1 MIHLIKNLKI
11 GNFKSIGVRRGK
23 IKEIE
28 LAPLTIF
35 VGPNGSGKSSILQA
49 VAIMAQC
56 VANKVSILNA
66 LRGELVDFEDKKNI
80 FWKENEAEP
89 LSLGFESEII
99 IEDVIKALR
108 KDLAY
113 LRDTFM
119 KSPKRPESPFD
130 RYMNFFFRLYR
141 KFLDKR
147 RTNKTAIGIKYLSTV
162 TADMRSYEHSYSMDD
177 TVIGV
182 KAEKGKPKYTP
193 KELQLIAGG
202 DFLPYFN
209 MVGGLESNFIALPS
223 DHLRSKVSKVYYL
236 SAERGSIPWTYAP
249 SSKAKTWV
257 GKNGEYTLEILT
269 RLMKPEFDAK
279 RLPYELFCE
288 RFGIG
293 HAWAGWDRVNAL
305 TSNYEDPFLKSSH
318 KFPSL
323 GQGSKQL
330 IPVITQLA
338 YSDSGSIILVEEPEM
353 SLHPAYQRLLPAL
366 FGRAVKEGKQILLTT
381 HSSYFPL
388 SLDLVLKGYN
398 LSGQTTRGRKKYRIQ
413 LSTDDVLVYHV
424 MRDRRGY
431 TNLEKLEI
439 DENGLKEGIPSFIN
453 VEREIL
459 GRYMSKE

>member
-35 VGPNGSGKSSILQA
+35 VGPNGSGKSSVLQA

-56 VANKVSILNA
+56 VTNKVGIIDA

-80 FWKENEAEP
+80 FWKENEAER

-99 IEDVIKALR
+99 FEDVIKAVR
-108 KDLAY
+108 EDAKS
-113 LRDTFM
+113 LRDF
-119 KSPKRPESPFD
+119 SIALPKEAKT
-130 RYMNFFFRLYR
+130 RYERYTSFFYR
-141 KFLDKR
+141 MYKELIDKR
-147 RTNKTAIGIKYLSTV
+147 RTVKKAIRLKYLSTV
-162 TADMRSYEHSYSMDD
+162 TADRRSYEHSYSMDD
-177 TVIGV
+177 TAVAMKADNDKV
-182 KAEKGKPKYTP
+182 KCTP
-193 KELQLIAGG
+193 KELQLNP
-202 DFLPYFN
+202 DRTFLPNFV
-209 MVGGLESNFIALPS
+209 MGGLKS
-223 DHLRSKVSKVYYL
+223 DFFAMLSDQLRSKMNKVYYL
-236 SAERGSIPWTYAP
+236 SAERGSIPWTYEP
-249 SSKAKTWV
+249 TGKAKTWV

-279 RLPYELFCE
+279 RLPYELFWE

-293 HAWAGWDRVNAL
+293 HAWAGWDRINAL
-305 TSNYEDPFLKSSH
+305 TSNYEDPLLKSSH

-330 IPVITQLA
+330 LPVITQLA

-398 LSGQTTRGRKKYRIQ
+398 LSGQTTRGLKRYKIQ

-424 MRDRRGY
+424 TRDRRGY

-439 DENGLKEGIPSFIN
+439 EENGLKEGIPSFID

-459 GRYMSKE
+459 GRFMSKE

>member
-35 VGPNGSGKSSILQA
+35 VGPNGSGKSSVLQA
-49 VAIMAQC
+49 VALMAQC
-56 VANKVSILNA
+56 TTNEMSILDA

-80 FWKENEAEP
+80 FWKENEAER

-99 IEDVIKALR
+99 IEDVIKAVR
-108 KDLAY
+108 ENVKFFRDLFV
-113 LRDTFM
+113 RM
-119 KSPKRPESPFD
+119 PKEARAQYD
-130 RYMNFFFRLYR
+130 GYMNFLYR
-141 KFLDKR
+141 VHRKFRVKR
-147 RTNKTAIGIKYLSTV
+147 RTVKKAIRIKYLSTV
-162 TADMRSYEHSYSMDD
+162 TGDRKSYEHSYSIDD
-177 TVIGV
+177 TAVTMKTV
-182 KAEKGKPKYTP
+182 NGKSKCTP
-193 KELQLIAGG
+193 KELQLSGSG
-202 DFLPYFN
+202 VFLPAFTAR
-209 MVGGLESNFIALPS
+209 GLKSDFFAMLS
-223 DHLRSKVSKVYYL
+223 DHLRSKMKKVYYL
-236 SAERGSIPWTYAP
+236 SAERGSIPWTYEPTA
-249 SSKAKTWV
+249 KAETWV

-293 HAWAGWDRVNAL
+293 HAWAGWDRINAL
-305 TSNYEDPFLKSSH
+305 TSNYEDPLLKSSH

-330 IPVITQLA
+330 LPVITQLA

-388 SLDLVLKGYN
+388 SLDLALKGYS
-398 LSGQTTRGRKKYRIQ
+398 LSGQTTRGRKRYKIQ

-424 MRDRRGY
+424 TRDRRGY

-439 DENGLKEGIPSFIN
+439 EENGLKEGIPSFID

-459 GRYMSKE
+459 GRFMSKE